1 MALSEFEIKRCEK
14 ALTQFLEKNRPPA
27 HIREQV
33 DIGYRIT
40 GQSIEIFEVR
50 PGFRDPSK
58 KTEVSVA
65 KTTYVKSQDVWKVYW
80 MRQDLKWHLYPPV
93 PQVKSL
99 AEFLALVEEDPNAC
113 FFC

>member
-1 MALSEFEIKRCEK
+1 MALSELEIKRCEK
-14 ALTQFLEKNRPPA
+14 ALAQFLEKNCPPA

-58 KTEVSVA
+58 KTEISVA
-65 KTTYVKSQDVWKVYW
+65 KATYVKSQDVWKVYW

-93 PQVKSL
+93 PQVNSL
-99 AEFLALVEEDPNAC
+99 VEFLALVEDANAC